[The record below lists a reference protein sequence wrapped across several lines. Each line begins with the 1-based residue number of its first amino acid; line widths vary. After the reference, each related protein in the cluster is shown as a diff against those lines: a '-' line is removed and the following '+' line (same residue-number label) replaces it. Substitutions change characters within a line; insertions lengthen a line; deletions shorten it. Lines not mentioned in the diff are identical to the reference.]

1 MEELMIIKKNIEFII
16 DKFYKNDI
24 ELLEF
29 ENEYDFISERC
40 ISFRLGIYFQEV
52 FIEYNVDCEY
62 NREMYDIKRMNEKR
76 IYPDIIVHKR
86 KTLNNLIWVEV
97 KKENSCKEKINE
109 DREILKK
116 VTCNKYKY
124 GILIIIS
131 SSKDRVKIE
140 YYRNGQKI

>member
-1 MEELMIIKKNIEFII
+1 MIIKKNIEYII

-29 ENEYDFISERC
+29 ENECDFISERC

-52 FIEYNVDCEY
+52 FVDYNVDCEY

-86 KTLNNLIWVEV
+86 KTVNNLIWVEV
-97 KKENSCKEKINE
+97 KKENSCNEKISE
-109 DREILKK
+109 DRERLKM

-140 YYRNGQKI
+140 YYRNGNKI